1 MPPPLRSGTVRGAL
15 SLSLASRSRSSW
27 PDGSRSIFFCS
38 FREAPLAETQNN
50 PLLQP
55 LPDGVVP
62 ATEVARTEKRWLA
75 AMVGLLIVM
84 MAVVVVT
91 GATTAI
97 HPPSNVET
105 IDPITLHL
113 GGEFAESNLGTAQEP
128 DGSLTA
134 RLVADQY
141 AFVPDCVKL
150 AVDTPVKFRLTST
163 DVIHG
168 FLLPTTNVNTMVV
181 PGFVSEVRTRFT
193 RPGIYR
199 MPCNEFCGNGH
210 HGMWA
215 RVSVVPKEQFQ
226 ALAPTERSSCVQH

>member
-1 MPPPLRSGTVRGAL
+1 MA
-15 SLSLASRSRSSW
+15 
-27 PDGSRSIFFCS
+27 D
-38 FREAPLAETQNN
+38 TQQD
-50 PLLQP
+50 LLQRP
-55 LPDGVVP
+55 LPDGIVP
-62 ATEVARTEKRWLA
+62 AEEVARTEKRWLTVMV
-75 AMVGLLIVM
+75 AMLIVM
-84 MAVVVVT
+84 MAVVVLTGVT
-91 GATTAI
+91 NAI

-105 IDPITLHL
+105 IDPTTLHL

-168 FLLPTTNVNTMVV
+168 FLMPATNVNTMVV
-181 PGFVSEVRTRFT
+181 PGFVAEVRTRFS

-215 RVSVVPKEQFQ
+215 RVSVVPKEQFP
-226 ALAPTERSSCVQH
+226 ALAPTERSSCVQQ